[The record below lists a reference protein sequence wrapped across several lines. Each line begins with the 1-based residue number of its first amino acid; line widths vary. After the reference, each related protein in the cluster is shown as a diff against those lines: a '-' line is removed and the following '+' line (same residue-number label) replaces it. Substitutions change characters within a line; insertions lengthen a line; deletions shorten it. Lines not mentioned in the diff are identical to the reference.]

1 MARRGLLKK
10 RIFSAFL
17 FVSLAARSLGIAA
30 PGDRPLPPDTD
41 PVVTPVHPASA
52 NLPAHTSHTPTAAAR
67 SSPNSE
73 PQIPDSELSLVQA
86 AADPEGTAASPD
98 PAPESDTL
106 RSIPSEPPRRV
117 VPVPTP
123 RRSFEPLEP
132 PPTADNVYYLDSYPI
147 NDLYQFL
154 ARKARLQFFHNPD
167 LEKIRV
173 TGELFKTTDPLES
186 IKELALQYNL
196 VVYRRGLT
204 LYALTQDQLASL
216 PPQEFRYELKYLHPA
231 GQEAVQNMLGHFLTP
246 DRGLVTYEPKVN
258 MIVVN
263 DNETAIRRVASY
275 LASIDR
281 PRRQISVHVRV
292 LSINLTAGKN
302 VGIDWSQTLGQQGM
316 AITATAAGSLNAAL
330 GVAGDIADAATY
342 RTAAYG
348 NKQPLG
354 VTFGPVAVSAILRAL
369 YENGNVTVENAP
381 LVITEDNE
389 PANINVVTRIPIVT
403 STVTT
408 SNGTT
413 DISNEVRY
421 QIDAKDKTDP
431 PQDRREIGTQLAVV
445 PTMLPD
451 GTIRLAITGTVATQ
465 VSQTTVTLG
474 TDSSGK
480 ALTNSYPVVNEA
492 HLANLARVPNGYS
505 LILGGFITESK
516 SQQINK
522 VPLLGNIPLLGAAFR
537 SKQDTKQR
545 TNLVFIITPT
555 AYDAADPAQA
565 VGINEFNRQHYTAEP
580 NDVYADPQT
589 LGHNAEIYPPELRQ
603 ALSNPAE
610 QEPDTDPLSPTNPEN
625 ERSAPV
631 TTRQQREQKRL
642 EQRYRRPDEAPA
654 PRAYL
659 INPQPGRTKRL
670 SEGDRNN
677 EN

>member
-1 MARRGLLKK
+1 MMDRRWLIRRK
-10 RIFSAFL
+10 RSVFALL
-17 FVSLAARSLGIAA
+17 FVSVAAQGLAAEAT
-30 PGDRPLPPDTD
+30 GDQPSVFDTD
-41 PVVTPVHPASA
+41 SAATPVHPASS
-52 NLPAHTSHTPTAAAR
+52 NLPA
-67 SSPNSE
+67 
-73 PQIPDSELSLVQA
+73 A
-86 AADPEGTAASPD
+86 AADRSVSD
-98 PAPESDTL
+98 LDTL
-106 RSIPSEPPRRV
+106 RSIPPEPRRV
-117 VPVPTP
+117 VPAPTP
-123 RRSFEPLEP
+123 RWPAEPIEP
-132 PPTADNVYYLDSYPI
+132 PSSANHVYYLDSYPI

-154 ARKARLQFFHNPD
+154 ARKARLQFFHNPSLD
-167 LEKIRV
+167 QIRV
-173 TGELFKTTDPLES
+173 TGELFKTTDPVES

-204 LYALTQDQLASL
+204 LYALTQDQLANL
-216 PPQEFRYELKYLHPA
+216 PLQEFRYELKYLHPA

-275 LASIDR
+275 LSSIDR
-281 PRRQISVHVRV
+281 PRHQVSVQVRV
-292 LSINLTAGKN
+292 LSINLSAAKN
-302 VGIDWSQTLGQQGM
+302 VGIDWSQTLGQQGL

-330 GVAGDIADAATY
+330 GLASSVADIATY
-342 RTAAYG
+342 RQPG
-348 NKQPLG
+348 SSNRQPLG

-369 YENGNVTVENAP
+369 YENGNATVENAP

-389 PANINVVTRIPIVT
+389 PANINVVTRTPIVT

-445 PTMLPD
+445 PTLLPD

-465 VSQTTVTLG
+465 VGQTTVSLG
-474 TDSSGK
+474 KDSSGN
-480 ALTNSYPVVNEA
+480 ALTNTYPIINEA

-505 LILGGFITESK
+505 LILGGFITENK

-522 VPLLGNIPLLGAAFR
+522 VPVLGNIPLVGAAFR

-545 TNLVFIITPT
+545 TNLVFVITPT

-565 VGINEFNRQHYTAEP
+565 VGINELNRQHYTADP

-589 LGHNAEIYPPELRQ
+589 IGHNAEIYPPELRQ
-603 ALSNPAE
+603 ALSNPDE
-610 QEPDTDPLSPTNPEN
+610 QEPDTNPLSPNNPEN
-625 ERSAPV
+625 KRSIPV
-631 TTRQQREQKRL
+631 TTRPQREQKRL
-642 EQRYRRPDEAPA
+642 EQRYRRPEEVPA

-659 INPQPGRTKRL
+659 VNPQPPKTRGL
-670 SEGDRNN
+670 PEADRND